1 MPPALPFHY
10 LSCSCSSLIGDF
22 YACDKKR
29 KNYKVSHCCKIRMNS
44 LQVFISFI
52 CKGRYFKELRG
63 KHFKF
68 NQGQKLWEDCE
79 IVVMV
84 CDNCGQ
90 GDKKSCKII
99 SHNSCIYLFFCTA
112 TPINTPIT
120 MRKRRAHAI
129 PAYAPCER
137 LMLESGS
144 PFLRM
149 ITGSLCS
156 GDSSYATISLG
167 STIKSV
173 SRFSSERES
182 WIVKLLKHI
191 HPAKQYR

>member
-1 MPPALPFHY
+1 MWRNVFPLLYNQHA
-10 LSCSCSSLIGDF
+10 SLV
-22 YACDKKR
+22 YVHTL
-29 KNYKVSHCCKIRMNS
+29 KNYEEN
-44 LQVFISFI
+44 ISN
-52 CKGRYFKELRG
+52 R
-63 KHFKF
+63 
-68 NQGQKLWEDCE
+68 E

-84 CDNCGQ
+84 CDNCEQ
-90 GDKKSCKII
+90 SDKKSSKTI
-99 SHNSCIYLFFCTA
+99 HNSCIYLFFCTA

-144 PFLRM
+144 PFLGM

-173 SRFSSERES
+173 SWFSSERES